1 MPHKKNKNCIEKYDL
16 RRANFR
22 NFRESLRTIPVPVG
36 STVDQS
42 WNELKKV
49 FMEIHDICIP
59 KIRISTS
66 GKQNPSWYNEEIG
79 REVNERKRLYSLS
92 REQQTEEILTTYKQ
106 QCRKV
111 KRVVRK
117 AKRDEEIRV
126 ARNSKQNP
134 KEFYK
139 HVNSRKPIK
148 NSIGPLKN
156 ETEELISSEV
166 GMADLLNKYFTS
178 VFTKER
184 EGTLPEPALK
194 YDGDRPLENIDITI
208 DKVQKKIKQMNKN
221 KSPGPDGF
229 LPRVIKEVEEEIAP
243 HFHRIFRESLAQ
255 GQAVLDWKLANVT
268 PIFKKG
274 AKDNP
279 SNYRPISLTSVVGK
293 MLESII
299 ADEIVEFLET
309 NNLLLNSQHGFR
321 HKRSCVTNLLEFFH
335 KMFGIYDESKAI
347 DILYLDFQKAFDKVP
362 HRRLMSKVRALGIRG
377 KVADWIENWLSNR
390 KQRVVINGKAS
401 EWVDVTSGVPQGSV
415 LGPLLFMIY
424 INDLP
429 EGIKSFMSMFAD
441 DTKVLK
447 RIEDEESCRELQNDL
462 DMLQQWSEN

>member
-1 MPHKKNKNCIEKYDL
+1 MRLFLK
-16 RRANFR
+16 
-22 NFRESLRTIPVPVG
+22 PV
-36 STVDQS
+36 
-42 WNELKKV
+42 
-49 FMEIHDICIP
+49 
-59 KIRISTS
+59 
-66 GKQNPSWYNEEIG
+66 
-79 REVNERKRLYSLS
+79 
-92 REQQTEEILTTYKQ
+92 
-106 QCRKV
+106 
-111 KRVVRK
+111 
-117 AKRDEEIRV
+117 
-126 ARNSKQNP
+126 
-134 KEFYK
+134 
-139 HVNSRKPIK
+139 
-148 NSIGPLKN
+148 
-156 ETEELISSEV
+156 
-166 GMADLLNKYFTS
+166 
-178 VFTKER
+178 
-184 EGTLPEPALK
+184 LK
-194 YDGDRPLENIDITI
+194 YEGDRPLENIDITI

-415 LGPLLFMIY
+415 LGPLLFIIY
-424 INDLP
+424 INDIDIGLVS
-429 EGIKSFMSMFAD
+429 KVAKFAD
-441 DTKVLK
+441 DCKLGIDAVDENAIRQLREDLK
-447 RIEDEESCRELQNDL
+447 KLGE
-462 DMLQQWSEN
+462 WSETWQMPFNIAKKKNAYRIQKLKC